1 MIGLIYAAGAITLIV
16 IGGLY
21 RARREPERRRAYL
34 FIAIGMSIAVLI
46 GTWIAGGFD

>member
-1 MIGLIYAAGAITLIV
+1 MIGLIYAAATVTLIV

-34 FIAIGMSIAVLI
+34 LIAIGMSIAVLV
-46 GTWIAGGFD
+46 GTSIAGGFD